1 LPMGK
6 VEGIADAGVTH
17 VWLPPPSHSAAEQG
31 GLSHALSYYCHD
43 IALSAVCQSQRVLT
57 FFR

>member
-1 LPMGK
+1 MGK

-31 GLSHALSYYCHD
+31 GLSHALSY
-43 IALSAVCQSQRVLT
+43 
-57 FFR
+57 